1 MHWTGKD
8 DDLLRQLRLDGFSF
22 SIIYEKFR
30 ELGSNISRNSLIGRA
45 SRLRMAAPRNPTKH
59 KLHYNPAKPKKHK
72 IIPSGGALTE
82 RLRRV
87 RPAASGSPTNSTGAA
102 GEFLG
107 LSILEID
114 NCQCH
119 YPEGNDVITFCAQ
132 PVVKG
137 SPYCAHH
144 TKLCYTGLR

>member
-1 MHWTGKD
+1 MQWTGKD

-22 SIIYEKFR
+22 GIIFEKFR
-30 ELGSNISRNSLIGRA
+30 ELGTNISRNSLIGRA
-45 SRLRMAAPRNPTKH
+45 TRLRMAAPRNPTKH

-72 IIPSGGALTE
+72 IIESGGALTE

-87 RPAASGSPTNSTGAA
+87 RPAVARSPTHDAAA

-114 NCQCH
+114 LHQCH
-119 YPEGNDVITFCAQ
+119 YPEGDDPITFCAQ
-132 PVVKG
+132 PVLKG

-144 TKLCYTGLR
+144 TRLCYTGLK